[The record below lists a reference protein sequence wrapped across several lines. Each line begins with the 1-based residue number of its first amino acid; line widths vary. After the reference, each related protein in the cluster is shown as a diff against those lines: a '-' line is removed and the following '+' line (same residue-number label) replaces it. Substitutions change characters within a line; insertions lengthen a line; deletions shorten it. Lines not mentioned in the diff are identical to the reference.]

1 MRRLSLLAI
10 ILWMLLVMN
19 EENREDI
26 YVCVCV
32 CVYIYIYIYI
42 IMMLSM
48 VPERIEKILN
58 LVNQNHIHIL
68 HH

>member
-26 YVCVCV
+26 YVCVYVCV
-32 CVYIYIYIYI
+32 CVCVCI

>member
-19 EENREDI
+19 KENRED
-26 YVCVCV
+26 
-32 CVYIYIYIYI
+32 IYIYIYI
-42 IMMLSM
+42 IIMLSM
-48 VPERIEKILN
+48 VTERIEKILN
-58 LVNQNHIHIL
+58 LVNQNHIHFF

>member
-32 CVYIYIYIYI
+32 CVCVYYNDAFYG
-42 IMMLSM
+42 SRKNR
-48 VPERIEKILN
+48 ENFKFS
-58 LVNQNHIHIL
+58 
-68 HH
+68 